1 MKKITIM
8 AFALFFATSA
18 MAAATSDSTHLTILE
33 NGTQSLMAGDSIKPV
48 QLEYTNMPG
57 DPVIVS
63 TLAGT
68 FASRNDIDHR
78 KLTLMGLV
86 NEKVGDGTY
95 TISIVAKGPLNNDTA
110 TVTITIKHKPMV
122 TSIKLVGGED
132 TQSVVAG
139 DSIKPV
145 VFKIEN
151 AKVVR
156 PSGFP
161 GGGSIIIDQ
170 EASTATLVG
179 KVNKT
184 VKGDRVVKVYAEG
197 LDNTDSATVTIKV
210 SPLPMVLELVSGS
223 DNQTVV
229 AGESIEPIIYG
240 FESLSTIDVEGLP
253 DGIDYDFVSGQNQF
267 KIYGTVDPKAEIKE
281 YAYTLKASD
290 EDSETITVTGKFNV
304 VKTLSSSSGS
314 GQSSSSVGQS
324 SSGTG
329 TSSSS
334 TDKSS
339 SSGNGGDTNSSSSAK
354 SSSSSTTSSDSSNKS
369 SDSSKNS
376 SSSGAEDAI
385 VASAVRGFALGFA
398 NNELTVV
405 LPKSSMVRV
414 QVFDMMGHMVES
426 FSESVGT
433 FTSFSLAHLERGS
446 YVVRVESD
454 RMVRSAKIVVK

>member
-210 SPLPMVLELVSGS
+210 SPLPMVFELVSGS

>member
-1 MKKITIM
+1 MKKIMMM
-8 AFALFFATSA
+8 AFALLFATSA
-18 MAAATSDSTHLTILE
+18 MAAAASDSTHLKILE
-33 NGTQSLMAGDSIKPV
+33 NGTQNLMAGDSIQPI
-48 QLEYTNMPG
+48 QLEYSNMPG
-57 DPVIVS
+57 DPQIVS
-63 TLAGT
+63 TVAGT
-68 FASRNDIDHR
+68 FMSRNDQDHR
-78 KLTLMGLV
+78 KLTLMGV
-86 NEKVGDGTY
+86 INEKVGDGTY
-95 TISIVAKGPLNNDTA
+95 TIKIVAKGTVNNDSV
-110 TVTITIKHKPMV
+110 TVTITVTHKPMV
-122 TSIKLVGGED
+122 TSIKLISGES

-151 AKVVR
+151 AKMVK

-161 GGGSIIIDQ
+161 GGGSIVIDQ
-170 EASTATLVG
+170 DASTATLIG

-184 VKGDRVVKVYAEG
+184 IKGDYVVKVYAEG
-197 LDNTDSATVTIKV
+197 LDNTDSASVTIKV
-210 SPLPMVLELVSGS
+210 SPLPMVFELVSGN

-240 FESLSTIDVEGLP
+240 FESLSEISVEGLP
-253 DGIDYDFVSGQNQF
+253 DDVGYDFVSGQNQF
-267 KIYGTVDPKAEIKE
+267 KIYGTVDSKAEIKE
-281 YAYTLKASD
+281 YTYTLEASD
-290 EDSETITVTGKFNV
+290 DDGKTITVTGKINV

-405 LPKSSMVRV
+405 LSKSSMVRV

-433 FTSFSLAHLERGS
+433 STSFSLAHLERGS
-446 YVVRVESD
+446 YVVRVEGEHFA
-454 RMVRSAKIVVK
+454 RTARIAVK

>member
-1 MKKITIM
+1 MKKIMMM
-8 AFALFFATSA
+8 AFALLFATSA
-18 MAAATSDSTHLTILE
+18 MAAAASDSTHLKILE
-33 NGTQSLMAGDSIKPV
+33 NGTQNLMAGDSIQPI
-48 QLEYTNMPG
+48 QLEYSNMPG
-57 DPVIVS
+57 DPQIVS
-63 TLAGT
+63 TVAGT
-68 FASRNDIDHR
+68 FMSRNDQDHR
-78 KLTLMGLV
+78 KLTLMGV
-86 NEKVGDGTY
+86 INEKVGDGTY
-95 TISIVAKGPLNNDTA
+95 TIKIVAKGPVNNDSV
-110 TVTITIKHKPMV
+110 TVTITVTHKPMV
-122 TSIKLVGGED
+122 TSIKLISGES

-151 AKVVR
+151 AKMVK

-161 GGGSIIIDQ
+161 GGGSIVIDQ
-170 EASTATLVG
+170 DASTATLIG

-184 VKGDRVVKVYAEG
+184 IKGDYVVKVYAEG
-197 LDNTDSATVTIKV
+197 LDNTDSASVTIKV
-210 SPLPMVLELVSGS
+210 SPLPMVFELVSGN

-240 FESLSTIDVEGLP
+240 FESLSEISVEGLP
-253 DGIDYDFVSGQNQF
+253 DDVGYDFVSGQNQF
-267 KIYGTVDPKAEIKE
+267 KIYGTVDSKAEIKE
-281 YAYTLKASD
+281 YTYTLEASD
-290 EDSETITVTGKFNV
+290 DDGKTITVTGKINV

-433 FTSFSLAHLERGS
+433 STSFSLAHLERGS
-446 YVVRVESD
+446 YVVRVEGEHFA
-454 RMVRSAKIVVK
+454 RTARIAVK

>member
-1 MKKITIM
+1 MKKIMMM
-8 AFALFFATSA
+8 AFALLFATSA
-18 MAAATSDSTHLTILE
+18 MAAAASDSTHLKILE
-33 NGTQSLMAGDSIKPV
+33 NGTQNLMAGDSIQPI
-48 QLEYTNMPG
+48 QLEYSNMPG
-57 DPVIVS
+57 DPQIVS
-63 TLAGT
+63 TVAGT
-68 FASRNDIDHR
+68 FMSRNDQDHR
-78 KLTLMGLV
+78 KLTLMGV
-86 NEKVGDGTY
+86 INEKVGDGTY
-95 TISIVAKGPLNNDTA
+95 TIKIVAKGPVNNDSV
-110 TVTITIKHKPMV
+110 TVTITVTHKPMV
-122 TSIKLVGGED
+122 TSIKLISGES

-151 AKVVR
+151 AKMVK

-161 GGGSIIIDQ
+161 GGGSIVIDQ
-170 EASTATLVG
+170 DASTATLIG

-184 VKGDRVVKVYAEG
+184 IKGDYVVKVYAEG
-197 LDNTDSATVTIKV
+197 LDNTDSASVTIKV
-210 SPLPMVLELVSGS
+210 SPLPMVFELVSGN

-240 FESLSTIDVEGLP
+240 FESLSEISVEGLP
-253 DGIDYDFVSGQNQF
+253 DDVGYDFVSGQNQF
-267 KIYGTVDPKAEIKE
+267 KIYGTVDSKAEIKE
-281 YAYTLKASD
+281 YTYTLEASD
-290 EDSETITVTGKFNV
+290 DDGKTITVTGKINV

-334 TDKSS
+334 TGKSS

-433 FTSFSLAHLERGS
+433 STSFSLAHLERGS
-446 YVVRVESD
+446 YVVRVEGEHFA
-454 RMVRSAKIVVK
+454 RTARIAVK